1 MPPGGL
7 IERLSDAAGRDVS
20 RETFDRIAVYV
31 DLLKVESERQNLIAS
46 STIAKVWERH
56 ILDSAQLVRF
66 EPFAGARWAD
76 IGSGAGLPG
85 IVVALLT
92 EGPITLI
99 EPRRL
104 RAEFLHETA
113 NFLGLSD
120 RVSIEAAK
128 VELAEGTFDVI
139 TSRAV
144 AALDRFLAIAAHL
157 SKSETIWVLPK
168 GKNAQSELAQAR
180 LNWQCD
186 ALVEQSRTD
195 PDSQILVLTR
205 VGAKKKR

>member
-1 MPPGGL
+1 
-7 IERLSDAAGRDVS
+7 
-20 RETFDRIAVYV
+20 
-31 DLLKVESERQNLIAS
+31 
-46 STIAKVWERH
+46 VWERH
-56 ILDSAQLVRF
+56 ILDSAQLVCF

-104 RAEFLHETA
+104 RAEFLREAA
-113 NFLGLSD
+113 NTLGLSD
-120 RVSIEAAK
+120 RVSIDCAK
-128 VELAEGTFDVI
+128 VERAEGSYDVI
-139 TSRAV
+139 TARAV
-144 AALDRFLAIAAHL
+144 APLDRFLAIAAHL
-157 SKSETIWVLPK
+157 SESETTWVLPK
-168 GKNAQSELAQAR
+168 GKNAQSELAHAQR
-180 LNWQCD
+180 NWQCD

>member
-7 IERLSDAAGRDVS
+7 IERLSDAARRDVS

-31 DLLKVESERQNLIAS
+31 DLLKAEAERQNLIAP
-46 STIAKVWERH
+46 STIATVWERH

-66 EPFAGARWAD
+66 EPFATARWAD

-85 IVVALLT
+85 LVVALLT

-104 RAEFLHETA
+104 RAEFLREAITT
-113 NFLGLSD
+113 LGLSH
-120 RVSIEAAK
+120 RVTIDCVKAER
-128 VELAEGTFDVI
+128 AEGSYDVI
-139 TSRAV
+139 TGRAV
-144 AALDRFLAIAAHL
+144 AALDRFLAIARHL
-157 SKSETIWVLPK
+157 SKSETVWVLPK
-168 GKNAQSELAQAR
+168 GKNAQSELAQAQR
-180 LNWQCD
+180 NWQCD

>member
-1 MPPGGL
+1 MPPSGL
-7 IERLSDAAGRDVS
+7 IERLSGAAGRDVS
-20 RETFDRIAVYV
+20 RGTFDRIATYV
-31 DLLKVESERQNLIAS
+31 DLLKAEAERQNLIAP
-46 STIAKVWERH
+46 STLQTIWERH

-66 EPFAGARWAD
+66 EPFEAARWAD

-85 IVVALLT
+85 LIVALLAR
-92 EGPITLI
+92 GPVTLI

-104 RAEFLHETA
+104 RAEFLREATDA
-113 NFLGLSD
+113 LGLSD
-120 RVSIEAAK
+120 RVRIECAK
-128 VELAEGTFDVI
+128 VEQVEGSFNVI
-139 TSRAV
+139 TGRAV
-144 AALDRFLAIAAHL
+144 AALDRFLAITSHL
-157 SKSETIWVLPK
+157 SKSETVWVLPK

-180 LNWQCD
+180 RNWQCD